1 MPVKAEQLVPQLERE
16 LRRCYLVSGDETLI
30 VEECADAV
38 RNAARAG
45 GCTERE
51 VIEIGGAGDWQQLLQ
66 SAGAMSL
73 FADRKLIE
81 IRLPS
86 GKPGAEGSKAI
97 QEYLAIDSEDVLL
110 IIAGKVD
117 KSSQRAKWFTALDR
131 EGVVVQVWPVGRH
144 ELPTFLQRRLKAAGL
159 TADREALQL
168 LADRVEGNLLAAV
181 QEVDKLKL
189 LAASDRIDLATV
201 MDSVLA
207 SARYSPFG
215 LADAALAGDAGAAL
229 RTLRGLQAEAT
240 PPPVILWALSRDVT
254 LLRQLAGDCAA
265 GSNLA
270 RAMDNRG
277 VWRNR
282 TRLVEGAFKRQD
294 SDSME
299 QLQHLAFRTDSTIK
313 GFERGSPWDLLDQ
326 LVLLLA
332 RGPEGLLQQPAS

>member
-1 MPVKAEQLVPQLERE
+1 MPVKPEQLVPQLERG

-30 VEECADAV
+30 VEESADAV

-51 VIEIGGAGDWQQLLQ
+51 VIEISGAGDWQQLLQ

-181 QEVDKLKL
+181 QET
-189 LAASDRIDLATV
+189 ASTTSMSLAT
-201 MDSVLA
+201 
-207 SARYSPFG
+207 SATWAREKRPIRRAIGRTTENSPSSRSST
-215 LADAALAGDAGAAL
+215 AGAASSTRPL
-229 RTLRGLQAEAT
+229 RAECT
-240 PPPVILWALSRDVT
+240 
-254 LLRQLAGDCAA
+254 
-265 GSNLA
+265 
-270 RAMDNRG
+270 
-277 VWRNR
+277 R
-282 TRLVEGAFKRQD
+282 TTGTAP
-294 SDSME
+294 
-299 QLQHLAFRTDSTIK
+299 T
-313 GFERGSPWDLLDQ
+313 
-326 LVLLLA
+326 
-332 RGPEGLLQQPAS
+332 

>member
-1 MPVKAEQLVPQLERE
+1 MPVKPEQLVPQLERG

-159 TADREALQL
+159 TACL
-168 LADRVEGNLLAAV
+168 LYT
-181 QEVDKLKL
+181 
-189 LAASDRIDLATV
+189 S
-201 MDSVLA
+201 
-207 SARYSPFG
+207 
-215 LADAALAGDAGAAL
+215 DAAD
-229 RTLRGLQAEAT
+229 E
-240 PPPVILWALSRDVT
+240 
-254 LLRQLAGDCAA
+254 
-265 GSNLA
+265 
-270 RAMDNRG
+270 
-277 VWRNR
+277 
-282 TRLVEGAFKRQD
+282 
-294 SDSME
+294 
-299 QLQHLAFRTDSTIK
+299 
-313 GFERGSPWDLLDQ
+313 
-326 LVLLLA
+326 
-332 RGPEGLLQQPAS
+332 